1 MSQIYYQVLGIITI
15 FGNYYIDIVTHKN
28 KEKMLGL
35 NKAKKL
41 TLLSVAVLS
50 LVLFLVPVASSIGD
64 NAAFAHKSEK
74 CDSKKYY
81 KDHKDYCKEH
91 DDENHDGKGNLASQ
105 DIGQFQSS
113 SQNSQCVS
121 GGNIQDSCNNTSI
134 QNQQNSGNNGLA
146 QQGGGSGI
154 GDNLASQG
162 IGQFQSSSQNSQCV
176 SGGDIQDSCNNT
188 SIQNQQNSGN
198 NGLAQQIAQQVGS
211 IGDNLASQIIGQ
223 VQSSFQNS
231 QVVSGG
237 DIVDSGNSINLQNL
251 LNTGNIALG
260 QQ

>member
-1 MSQIYYQVLGIITI
+1 
-15 FGNYYIDIVTHKN
+15 
-28 KEKMLGL
+28 MLGL
-35 NKAKKL
+35 NKAKEL
-41 TLLSVAVLS
+41 TLLSVAVFS
-50 LVLFLVPVASSIGD
+50 LVLFLVPVASSTGD
-64 NAAFAHKSEK
+64 NVASAHKSEK

-81 KDHKDYCKEH
+81 KGHKDYCKEH
-91 DDENHDGKGNLASQ
+91 DDENHDGKGNSASQ
-105 DIGQFQSS
+105 GIGQYQSS

-121 GGNIQDSCNNTSI
+121 GGDIQDSCNNTSI

-146 QQGGGSGI
+146 QQGGGVSSSI
-154 GDNLASQG
+154 GNLASQG
-162 IGQFQSSSQNSQCV
+162 IGQYQSSSQNSQCV
-176 SGGDIQDSCNNT
+176 SGGNIQDSCNNT

-231 QVVSGG
+231 KVVSGG

-251 LNTGNIALG
+251 LNIGNNALG
-260 QQ
+260 QN